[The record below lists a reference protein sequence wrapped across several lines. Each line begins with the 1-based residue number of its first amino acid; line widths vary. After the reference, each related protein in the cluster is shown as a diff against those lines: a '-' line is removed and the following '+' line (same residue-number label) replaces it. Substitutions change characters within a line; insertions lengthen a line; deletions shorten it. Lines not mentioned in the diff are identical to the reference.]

1 MRTVDACYIVSEKQT
16 DIRKVELDAPGY
28 GELQIEVKACGIC
41 AWDSYLFLG
50 RDMTEPFPFR
60 FGHEAVGVVAEVGE
74 GVTGFEVGDQ
84 VFCIEGGPELAQM
97 INISAEK
104 AAHLPGIPEKDFP
117 YYVCEPA
124 ACVVSGIN
132 CINVHPGDDVAV
144 IGCGYMGLLNVQA
157 FRRSLIGRLICFD
170 IDPRKLDI
178 ARECGADA
186 CYLSNSP
193 EGRAAIEDMIQKGG
207 IDIVVECS
215 GSQPGLQLA
224 CDLVKTCGTISN
236 FAWHR
241 GERTINC
248 TPWHLR
254 GIEIVNTS
262 DARDPH
268 FPLQAAKT
276 AKLVKAGVFDQRK
289 LVTHIMD
296 YHNIQEM
303 LMIAHDHADGY
314 IKGVITF

>member
-1 MRTVDACYIVSEKQT
+1 MKTVDACYIVSEKQT
-16 DIRKVELDAPGY
+16 DIRKVELDAPGN

-50 RDMTEPFPFR
+50 RDMTEPFPFK

-74 GVTGFEVGDQ
+74 GVTEFEVGDQ

-157 FRRSLIGRLICFD
+157 YRRSLIGRLICFD

>member
-16 DIRKVELDAPGY
+16 DIRKVELDAPGL

-60 FGHEAVGVVAEVGE
+60 FGHEAVGVVAAVGE
-74 GVTGFEVGDQ
+74 GVTGFKAGDQ

-97 INISAEK
+97 INISSEK
-104 AAHLPGIPEKDFP
+104 AAHLPLIEEKDFP

-124 ACVVSGIN
+124 ACVISGIN
-132 CINVHPGDDVAV
+132 CIDVHPGDDVAV

-170 IDPRKLDI
+170 IDPKKLEI
-178 ARECGADA
+178 ARECGADE
-186 CYLSNSP
+186 CYLSDSP
-193 EGRAAIEDMIQKGG
+193 EGKAAIEDMIKKGG
-207 IDIVVECS
+207 IDLVVECS

-224 CDLVKTCGTISN
+224 CDLVRTCGTISN

-276 AKLVKAGVFDQRK
+276 ANLVKAGVFDQRK

-296 YHNIQEM
+296 YHKIQDM
-303 LMIAHDHADGY
+303 LMIAHNHTDDY